1 MSKLGNELMHRIGE
15 QQRAVNPRVGRSDL
29 EQLISEGN
37 YARFYFECVIASS
50 EGTIDCRTPKEGPK
64 ERLTQ

>member
-1 MSKLGNELMHRIGE
+1 MSRLGNEIMRRIGQE
-15 QQRAVNPRVGRSDL
+15 QQNVNPRVGRSDL

-50 EGTIDCRTPKEGPK
+50 EGTIDCRTKSEK
-64 ERLTQ
+64 LLDTRR